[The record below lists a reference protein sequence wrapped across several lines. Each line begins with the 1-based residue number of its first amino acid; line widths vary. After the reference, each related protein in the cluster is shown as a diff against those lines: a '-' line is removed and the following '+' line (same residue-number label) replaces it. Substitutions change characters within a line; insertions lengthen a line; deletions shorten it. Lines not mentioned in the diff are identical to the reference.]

1 MSIEAYYPDPLPLE
15 KSIDE
20 DNFNK
25 LIMDTNLELGRFDG
39 MLKYNSKKDIV
50 KAFLRAEEVLS
61 AASLEISELSFDEYM
76 DKLLD
81 KGYQADDLVEIRF
94 MLDYYIE
101 QNLLVEEKGF
111 SLNTLNNFQEKILE
125 NREKR
130 RLSQDKLYR
139 TRQTWLA
146 EATEEFDMRLY
157 IHTCDNI
164 INDLMD
170 NLDNFIR
177 SSKLEPLITA
187 AIAYGQLVM
196 IHPWRYANGR
206 ITGALIPYMF
216 NFLGITRERSF
227 YLSGAFRKNKEEY
240 YHQLVKLFKEKDW
253 LEWIE
258 YFINKVKEQAIA
270 GQKKVEYILDF
281 YIKIKKDWDE
291 NFNGLKFSRSL
302 NAIMSH
308 PIFTPRDLEREC
320 GFKVSTLNHHLYK
333 LQDAGYFRL
342 DNRRR
347 FINYMVS
354 DLFTIF
360 NM

>member
-1 MSIEAYYPDPLPLE
+1 MAVEAYYPDPLPLE

-39 MLKYNSKKDIV
+39 MLRYNSKKDIV

-101 QNLLVEEKGF
+101 QDLLVEEKGF

-216 NFLGITRERSF
+216 NFLGITKERSF

-240 YHQLVKLFKEKDW
+240 YHQLVKLFKENDW
-253 LEWIE
+253 LGWIE
-258 YFINKVKEQAIA
+258 YFINKVKEQAIS
-270 GQKKVEYILDF
+270 GQKKVNHIFNFYVEIREDVLSKIRSKNVERFLKILL
-281 YIKIKKDWDE
+281 E
-291 NFNGLKFSRSL
+291 
-302 NAIMSH
+302 H
-308 PIFTPRDLEREC
+308 PIFNVKDIVYTVGIRNNSLNNYIYYMLDE
-320 GFKVSTLNHHLYK
+320 GFLNK
-333 LQDAGYFRL
+333 E
-342 DNRRR
+342 NRKRH
-347 FINYMVS
+347 INYMFTELYV
-354 DLFTIF
+354 LFKK
-360 NM
+360 